1 MIVEVVVRFPYE
13 EETMKVLTN
22 HPDNMLFFIQSVYF
36 NVDIGS
42 TYAIFDFFAK
52 KKRKTG
58 RNERVINNTACD
70 IFILSLVWGYAH
82 FDSD

>member
-13 EETMKVLTN
+13 EKTMKVLTN

-42 TYAIFDFFAK
+42 TYAVFDYYTK

-58 RNERVINNTACD
+58 RIERVINNTACD
-70 IFILSLVWGYAH
+70 IFILSIVLGFAH
-82 FDSD
+82 FELD